1 LVIFAP
7 LAEKE
12 SKTDRIQVF
21 AIVVDLGI
29 YECTDPVL
37 IQTPGTTCFEIMA
50 VGAPVEWFMSVLWI
64 NFMLSM
70 AYDFYATPRISAAVR
85 AVYNAGDSPDAPKL
99 RRQSWSPSV
108 EDFEFNEA
116 NLFTKSEYP
125 AKAWRSPSPAEESR
139 FDSMSFS
146 EPTLVRGFIS

>member
-1 LVIFAP
+1 
-7 LAEKE
+7 
-12 SKTDRIQVF
+12 
-21 AIVVDLGI
+21 
-29 YECTDPVL
+29 
-37 IQTPGTTCFEIMA
+37 
-50 VGAPVEWFMSVLWI
+50 
-64 NFMLSM
+64 MLSM
-70 AYDFYATPRISAAVR
+70 AYDFYATPRISAAVG

-108 EDFEFNEA
+108 EFNEA
-116 NLFTKSEYP
+116 NLLTKSEYP

>member
-1 LVIFAP
+1 MVIFAP

-29 YECTDPVL
+29 YKCTDPVL